1 MEQGQLNWVANFIW
15 GIADDV
21 LRDLYVRG
29 KYRDVILPMTVLR
42 RLDAVL
48 EPTKQA
54 VLDMKASLDKAG
66 ITNQDQALRQA
77 AGQAF
82 YNTSKFTLR
91 DLKARAS
98 QQQLK
103 ADFEAYLDGFS
114 PNVQDILDNF
124 EFRNQIPRL
133 SKADA
138 LGTLI
143 EKFTS
148 PDIDLSPS
156 GLDNHGMGTVFEE
169 LVRRFNEENN
179 EEAGEHWTPRDA
191 VKLMAKLI
199 FLPVADEIE
208 SGTYLLYD
216 GACGTGGML
225 TVAEETLQQLA
236 AEHGKQ
242 VATHLYGQEINA
254 ETYAI
259 CKADLLLKGEGDAAD
274 NIVGGPEHS
283 TLANDAFPSREFDFM
298 LSNPPYGKSWK
309 SDLERMGGKDGIKDP
324 RFVIEHA
331 GDAEYSLVTR
341 SSDGQMLFLANMLS
355 KMKQGTKLGS
365 RIAEVHNGSSLFT
378 GDAGQGES
386 NIRRWIIENDW
397 LEAIVALPLNM
408 FYNTGIATYIWVLT
422 NRKPAH
428 RRGKR
433 AADRRDAV
441 VQAAAQEPRQEELRA
456 VGRGHPAHLRHVPGV
471 RGDRAVEDL
480 PERGVRLLEGDGR
493 AAAAPE
499 GHRPGARLL
508 AEGDQGAEGDRRA
521 RRGRAAGDP
530 EDPQEGHGGR
540 PAARPV
546 LDDDRRQ
553 AGRRRV
559 RARPGSARH
568 RAGAAARRGRHRGV
582 PAARGA
588 AARAGRL
595 VRRRTASRP
604 ATRSASPATSTSR
617 SRCGRSKRSAPTSW
631 RWRRRPRACS
641 RDHAASSPNG
651 FRAVV
656 SRGPGRG
663 PGACARR
670 VRLRDRHQPSA
681 ARPGTCRQLWR
692 IDEVAAPVPGI
703 PRLSEER
710 TGARTMWSISF
721 ARFLTPARFVG
732 RCRGVRSAR
741 QELNTILA
749 FSGFEDGADGQLRQI
764 AAATTLDEAEK
775 RVRTIRMK
783 FQGRR
788 IHSEGTKDCRTELM
802 QDNYFHAVFEATKGL
817 AQRLRD
823 LTDVQTDGAALIDT
837 VFSIERPIL
846 AMNALRSETEKSEH
860 KGFAA
865 LLKGCFAAVRNPLAH
880 EPKILWDGEDDAAD
894 YLSLISLLHRKLD
907 QCVPTGL
914 GPKP

>member
-1 MEQGQLNWVANFIW
+1 VDANLNWIANFIW

-66 ITNQDQALRQA
+66 IANQDQALRQA

-148 PDIDLSPS
+148 PDIDLSPT

-199 FLPVADEIE
+199 VLPVAEEIE

-225 TVAEETLQQLA
+225 TVAEETLQQIA

-242 VATHLYGQEINA
+242 VATHLYGQEINS

-259 CKADLLLKGEGDAAD
+259 CKADLLVKGEGDAAD

-283 TLANDAFPSREFDFM
+283 TLANDAFPSRQFDFM

-355 KMKQGTKLGS
+355 KMKQGTTLGS

-386 NIRRWIIENDW
+386 NIRRWIIESDW

-422 NRKPAH
+422 NRKPEH
-428 RRGKR
+428 RKGRVQLIDAAQWFKPLRKNLGKKNCELSDEDIQR
-433 AADRRDAV
+433 ICDTFLRFEESEQSKIFLNSAFGYWKVTVERPLRLKGIDPERAYLPKEIKSLRETAERSKEAPPVIRKIYKKGTAADPLRGLFSAAVGGKSAV
-441 VQAAAQEPRQEELRA
+441 VEYEPDADLRDTEQ
-456 VGRGHPAHLRHVPGV
+456 VP
-471 RGDRAVEDL
+471 
-480 PERGVRLLEGDGR
+480 LLE
-493 AAAAPE
+493 E
-499 GHRPGARLL
+499 GGIEAFLRREVLPYASGAWYVP
-508 AEGDQGAEGDRRA
+508 DS
-521 RRGRAAGDP
+521 
-530 EDPQEGHGGR
+530 
-540 PAARPV
+540 
-546 LDDDRRQ
+546 
-553 AGRRRV
+553 V
-559 RARPGSARH
+559 RIGY
-568 RAGAAARRGRHRGV
+568 
-582 PAARGA
+582 
-588 AARAGRL
+588 
-595 VRRRTASRP
+595 
-604 ATRSASPATSTSR
+604 
-617 SRCGRSKRSAPTSW
+617 
-631 RWRRRPRACS
+631 
-641 RDHAASSPNG
+641 
-651 FRAVV
+651 
-656 SRGPGRG
+656 
-663 PGACARR
+663 
-670 VRLRDRHQPSA
+670 
-681 ARPGTCRQLWR
+681 
-692 IDEVAAPVPGI
+692 E
-703 PRLSEER
+703 
-710 TGARTMWSISF
+710 ISF
-721 ARFLTPARFVG
+721 TRYFYKPQPLRTLEEIRAD
-732 RCRGVRSAR
+732 
-741 QELNTILA
+741 ILA
-749 FSGFEDGADGQLRQI
+749 LEN
-764 AAATTLDEAEK
+764 E
-775 RVRTIRMK
+775 
-783 FQGRR
+783 
-788 IHSEGTKDCRTELM
+788 
-802 QDNYFHAVFEATKGL
+802 
-817 AQRLRD
+817 
-823 LTDVQTDGAALIDT
+823 TDGLLGEI
-837 VFSIERPIL
+837 IGGK
-846 AMNALRSETEKSEH
+846 KS
-860 KGFAA
+860 
-865 LLKGCFAAVRNPLAH
+865 
-880 EPKILWDGEDDAAD
+880 
-894 YLSLISLLHRKLD
+894 
-907 QCVPTGL
+907 
-914 GPKP
+914 